1 MKTGTWYVAGFVIA
15 FVYFYVYAVNY
26 VRGDPLPD
34 HGRQWSPRNGGGGVQ
49 DSIQGT
55 VKQIIAL
62 GKVALN
68 VHGKKERK
76 TFFWSAQVIPG
87 RAPSSSNTNLGQQP
101 LSDLPSDSLDIQDE
115 TAADTI
121 MDYCPKKPFS
131 LMTLPRRNC
140 SIIVALSCSI
150 TPLQPVELFVFDI
163 RMSNK
168 VCVEKDA
175 IHIPCTQ
182 FANRIFKKTKPS
194 RPIKK

>member
-101 LSDLPSDSLDIQDE
+101 LSDLP
-115 TAADTI
+115 
-121 MDYCPKKPFS
+121 
-131 LMTLPRRNC
+131 
-140 SIIVALSCSI
+140 
-150 TPLQPVELFVFDI
+150 
-163 RMSNK
+163 
-168 VCVEKDA
+168 
-175 IHIPCTQ
+175 IPWT
-182 FANRIFKKTKPS
+182 FKTKLLQINNVLSPEETVFAS
-194 RPIKK
+194 DIASKL